1 MPLFICLIHN
11 VTQHFLCPLFF
22 HPAQIAIGHNNAVL
36 STLANLAGDKS
47 PFTRKYSTA
56 ALFTLACIPQNA
68 KSLACHRGGFI
79 LSALARLLLEDPIE
93 EARIN
98 AAEAAFNL
106 AKNAAN
112 VAQDESV
119 VLALGSHVGLLPS
132 LAHAVMADNN
142 ADVRTY
148 AARTLEWMASDIH
161 NGMPCHDN
169 LLRALTKATLWTK
182 TCCIVEAL
190 AAQAMVTENRPA
202 MILHDGLLDALASL
216 ALLEDIG
223 DEEVRECAI
232 STLVELT
239 KEESLRK
246 VMGRSEGVLTAL
258 THATFTKQ
266 LRSNNSYKGKQS
278 QIVTKTKIALKNLAG
293 SLEED

>member
-1 MPLFICLIHN
+1 
-11 VTQHFLCPLFF
+11 
-22 HPAQIAIGHNNAVL
+22 
-36 STLANLAGDKS
+36 
-47 PFTRKYSTA
+47 
-56 ALFTLACIPQNA
+56 
-68 KSLACHRGGFI
+68 
-79 LSALARLLLEDPIE
+79 
-93 EARIN
+93 
-98 AAEAAFNL
+98 
-106 AKNAAN
+106 
-112 VAQDESV
+112 
-119 VLALGSHVGLLPS
+119 
-132 LAHAVMADNN
+132 
-142 ADVRTY
+142 
-148 AARTLEWMASDIH
+148 
-161 NGMPCHDN
+161 
-169 LLRALTKATLWTK
+169 
-182 TCCIVEAL
+182 
-190 AAQAMVTENRPA
+190 

>member
-1 MPLFICLIHN
+1 
-11 VTQHFLCPLFF
+11 
-22 HPAQIAIGHNNAVL
+22 
-36 STLANLAGDKS
+36 
-47 PFTRKYSTA
+47 
-56 ALFTLACIPQNA
+56 
-68 KSLACHRGGFI
+68 
-79 LSALARLLLEDPIE
+79 
-93 EARIN
+93 
-98 AAEAAFNL
+98 
-106 AKNAAN
+106 
-112 VAQDESV
+112 

-190 AAQAMVTENRPA
+190 AAQAMVAENRPA

-239 KEESLRK
+239 KEETLRK

-266 LRSNNSYKGKQS
+266 IRSNSYKGKQS
-278 QIVTKTKIALKNLAG
+278 PIVTKTKIALKNLA
-293 SLEED
+293 SALEED